1 MIYFQRLSILV
12 TKIFVN
18 SSYPTPLSV
27 RFGISWLTD
36 SVSPSLPN
44 FSWGEEGL
52 YTGYISLGI
61 NFVQLVQNKQY
72 TSWGPQVV
80 IRSTFLSSL
89 DFLARYNWLWP
100 QTNYRIYIRGVIL
113 GYKVQVS
120 INQFRFGLKVSS
132 VGSVKSTSVTK
143 AKMKLSG
150 IIAVVLALFLVSTAV
165 GMSDFVKQNLFL

>member
-1 MIYFQRLSILV
+1 MIYFQRLSILL

-18 SSYPTPLSV
+18 SYPTQMSV
-27 RFGISWLTD
+27 RFGISWSTD

-72 TSWGPQVV
+72 TRWGPKVV
-80 IRSTFLSSL
+80 FRSTFLSSL
-89 DFLARYNWLWP
+89 DFLTHYNWPWP

-113 GYKVQVS
+113 GYKLQVS
-120 INQFRFGLKVSS
+120 INQFRFGLKVFCRLSEVNFCDQGEDDAFWYNSS
-132 VGSVKSTSVTK
+132 GSGSVS
-143 AKMKLSG
+143 
-150 IIAVVLALFLVSTAV
+150 LFYSCRYVW
-165 GMSDFVKQNLFL
+165 FC